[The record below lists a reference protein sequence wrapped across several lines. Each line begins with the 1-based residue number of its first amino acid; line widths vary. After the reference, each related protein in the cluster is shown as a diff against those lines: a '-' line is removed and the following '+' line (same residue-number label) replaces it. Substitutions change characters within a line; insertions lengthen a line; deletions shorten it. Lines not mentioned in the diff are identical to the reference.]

1 MASLIETLAYGPP
14 GPLTGPLGLIAVRS
28 GDRGGFDAGSFDATT
43 VILIVLAAVAGY
55 LVYDFIR
62 EAKGRSSVAII
73 GAVLGHV
80 LLVVF
85 LSLDLPGR
93 LGCGIEEPKTVLIEF
108 EVATL
113 SEPEPEEPEPE
124 QPEPEPEPEEP
135 EPEEPVEPKVEPEPV
150 EPKVKPKPKKADKP
164 DPKPATDEQPAPRKR
179 WDLSQTTDGGNSG
192 VKVEQGS
199 GGEYGGTGKADSKG
213 TKKGPASGGDP
224 KGEEDG
230 TAATWQPRSE
240 LFIKDLPKP
249 VKVPKIECPATAELG
264 VAGDVVLKVQITAE
278 GKVRKVTVVKG
289 IGQGCD
295 QVAVKAL
302 KQARFKAAVG
312 TNGKPVDFELRYE
325 YAFTVND

>member
-1 MASLIETLAYGPP
+1 MASPIETFA
-14 GPLTGPLGLIAVRS
+14 TPLGLSSAQ
-28 GDRGGFDAGSFDATT
+28 GFDATT

-80 LLVVF
+80 LLVLF
-85 LSLDLPGR
+85 LSLDIPGR
-93 LGCGIEEPKTVLIEF
+93 LGCGIEEHEAELIEF
-108 EVATL
+108 EVA
-113 SEPEPEEPEPE
+113 
-124 QPEPEPEPEEP
+124 QIIEPEPEPEVKE
-135 EPEEPVEPKVEPEPV
+135 EEPPKQEEPPEQ
-150 EPKVKPKPKKADKP
+150 PKEQPKEVKPDKPPPKKTKKADKP
-164 DPKPATDEQPAPRKR
+164 KPDKEVTPEPPAPRKR
-179 WDLSQTTDGGNSG
+179 WDLSQTTQGGNSG
-192 VKVEQGS
+192 VTVEQGS

-213 TKKGPASGGDP
+213 TKKGPPPGGDP

-230 TAATWQPRSE
+230 TEAKWQPRSE

-264 VAGDVVLKVQITAE
+264 VQGDVVLKVQITAE
-278 GKVRKVTVVKG
+278 GKIRKVKLVKG

-295 QVAVKAL
+295 RVAIKAL
-302 KQARFKAAVG
+302 QQARFKPAIG
-312 TNGKPVDFELRYE
+312 TNGKAVDFELRYE